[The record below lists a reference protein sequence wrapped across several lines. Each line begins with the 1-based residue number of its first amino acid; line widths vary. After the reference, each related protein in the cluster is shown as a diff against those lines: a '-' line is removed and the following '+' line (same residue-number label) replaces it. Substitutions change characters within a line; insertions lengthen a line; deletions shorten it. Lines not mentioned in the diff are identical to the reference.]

1 MDCDTSE
8 GYVTE
13 EDETTDTEQLKK
25 AGKRVSTVHC
35 SCVGLCITSSAY

>member
-13 EDETTDTEQLKK
+13 EDETIDAEQLKK
-25 AGKRVSTVHC
+25 SGKRVSLCVCACVH
-35 SCVGLCITSSAY
+35 SPMN